1 MVAFARRRLPAVL
14 LTRAVAVLALLSGAA
29 SVGAEGD
36 LSADAGGLSAAV
48 PAAASVSVP
57 STDDS
62 EVVVGDAGRRRQLTS
77 VTSTSDFETV
87 GDFGDW
93 SR

>member
-1 MVAFARRRLPAVL
+1 MVAFARGRLSTVL
-14 LTRAVAVLALLSGAA
+14 LARAVAVLALLSGGAA
-29 SVGAEGD
+29 VGAEGD
-36 LSADAGGLSAAV
+36 LSADAGGFSATV
-48 PAAASVSVP
+48 PAAALVSVP
-57 STDDS
+57 STD
-62 EVVVGDAGRRRQLTS
+62 EVVVGDAGRRRQLMS